1 MDYGLFNLLSFG
13 MNGRGHVRLL
23 LGLAARRLPA
33 HIVRIFDFVGLSCTD
48 GSGCLPVVN
57 GIDRMFSFLN
67 LKADGRTIVYEGTV
81 SIDEPPQLNQVA

>member
-1 MDYGLFNLLSFG
+1 MDYGLFNLVSFG

-33 HIVRIFDFVGLSCTD
+33 RTVRIFGFVDLTCTD
-48 GSGCLPVVN
+48 GSGCLPMVN

-67 LKADGRTIVYEGTV
+67 LRVDG
-81 SIDEPPQLNQVA
+81 